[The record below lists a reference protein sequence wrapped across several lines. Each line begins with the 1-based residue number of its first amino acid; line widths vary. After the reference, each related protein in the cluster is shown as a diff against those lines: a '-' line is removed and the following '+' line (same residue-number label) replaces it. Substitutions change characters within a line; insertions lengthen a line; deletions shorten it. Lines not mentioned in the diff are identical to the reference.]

1 MENIKSILIG
11 HPYWGRGGA
20 EIATMYLIAALKD
33 KYNVHIITRGGWDL
47 SELNACAG
55 TALEKSEIQV
65 IYPPFSSVL
74 KHTTGGAIW
83 DGLYRRYC
91 RIIAPK
97 YDLCITAS
105 RVLDWGVPAVHF
117 LTDVT
122 WNSELQK
129 RYNSSDFQLSNNSS
143 LKNILFEIGKG
154 IAGKSNRFPLLLDVF
169 VANSKW
175 TAKISQEYCSTL
187 INTVSPVIPGHFI
200 KNKGTQRE
208 YGFVVLGRI
217 SVEKRIEDVI
227 DILKKV
233 RDKGFKITLKV
244 IGNFDSSHYS
254 NFILSKCNEE
264 SRWITC
270 TGSIYGNEKAHIL
283 STSKFGISGC
293 SIEAFGIATAEM
305 IKSGII
311 PFVPLGGAQKEIVSR
326 SELIYSDIQEGVD
339 KIIVVLQSES
349 LQIELQEFLLNRSKI
364 FSINIFNK
372 SVIEIV
378 GNELSLHQTK
388 IKRK

>member
-1 MENIKSILIG
+1 MIKFKKNILIG

-20 EIATMYLIAALKD
+20 EIAAMYLIAALKD
-33 KYNVHIITRGGWDL
+33 KYNVYVITRGGWDL
-47 SELNACAG
+47 SELNTCAG

-65 IYPPFSSVL
+65 IYPPFSSIL

-105 RVLDWGVPAVHF
+105 RVFDWGVPAVHF
-117 LTDVT
+117 FTDVT
-122 WNSELQK
+122 WNIELQK
-129 RYNSSDFQLSNNSS
+129 RYNSNEVSLANNSI

-154 IAGKSNRFPLLLDVF
+154 IAGKAKRSPLIGDVF

-187 INTVSPVIPGHFI
+187 INTVSPVIPGRFI
-200 KNKGTQRE
+200 QNEWTQRE
-208 YGFVVLGRI
+208 FGFMVRGRI
-217 SVEKRIEDVI
+217 SAEKRIEDVI
-227 DILKKV
+227 EILKKV
-233 RDKGFKITLKV
+233 RQDGFKITLKV
-244 IGNFDSSHYS
+244 IGNFDSSYYS

-264 SRWITC
+264 SSWITC
-270 TGSIYGNEKAHIL
+270 VGSIYGNEKALIL

-293 SIEAFGIATAEM
+293 DIEAFGIATAEM

-339 KIIVVLQSES
+339 KIIAVLESES

-364 FSINIFNK
+364 FSINP
-372 SVIEIV
+372 S
-378 GNELSLHQTK
+378 
-388 IKRK
+388 